1 MRSTLSSDRGI
12 DVASPRM
19 REKVTNSPN
28 HLLPN
33 LASMWHGVDVPTE
46 RDLTIKATGHKVWCT
61 DGRKPE
67 GYRKP
72 AAQCT
77 ECGSGR

>member
-1 MRSTLSSDRGI
+1 MCQ
-12 DVASPRM
+12 
-19 REKVTNSPN
+19 
-28 HLLPN
+28 
-33 LASMWHGVDVPTE
+33 GVDVPTE

-72 AAQCT
+72 ADRCT
-77 ECGSGR
+77 ECGTGR

>member
-1 MRSTLSSDRGI
+1 
-12 DVASPRM
+12 
-19 REKVTNSPN
+19 
-28 HLLPN
+28 
-33 LASMWHGVDVPTE
+33 MWHGVDVPTE

-72 AAQCT
+72 ADRCT
-77 ECGSGR
+77 ECGTGR